1 MENDALERIETESE
15 QPGTLQ
21 ISPDGKIGVSGSH
34 SSNNVGLFDIQ
45 NNIFLGSVGVGNR
58 NNGFFDRDALSF
70 PLVLRNFRHGDRFTP
85 LGMTGTQKIKKFF
98 IDKKVPRKKR
108 ARCPILLCRGKTIWV
123 VGYRIDESVKVKAS
137 TKNVLKVELSL
148 A

>member
-58 NNGFFDRDALSF
+58 NNGFFDRDASF
-70 PLVLRNFRHGDRFTP
+70 SRDRNPAFVTNPGDETMSVIDIQRMKIIHHIDLPAKPRWMKVLT
-85 LGMTGTQKIKKFF
+85 L
-98 IDKKVPRKKR
+98 
-108 ARCPILLCRGKTIWV
+108 
-123 VGYRIDESVKVKAS
+123 
-137 TKNVLKVELSL
+137 
-148 A
+148 

>member
-45 NNIFLGSVGVGNR
+45 NNRFLGTAGVGNR
-58 NNGFFDRDALSF
+58 NNDFFDRDASF
-70 PLVLRNFRHGDRFTP
+70 SRDRNFAFVSNPDDKT
-85 LGMTGTQKIKKFF
+85 LSA
-98 IDKKVPRKKR
+98 IDIR
-108 ARCPILLCRGKTIWV
+108 LMKTIHHFNLPAKPRWM
-123 VGYRIDESVKVKAS
+123 KVL
-137 TKNVLKVELSL
+137 TL
-148 A
+148 